1 MIPFLAQA
9 VKQGFQDLGAKDLP
23 GAHAMLADGRMRVE
37 CRTGSAQ
44 AEGNVHDMQSYSK
57 ILW

>member
-9 VKQGFQDLGAKDLP
+9 AKQGFQDLGAKDLAS
-23 GAHAMLADGRMRVE
+23 AHAMLADGRMRVE
-37 CRTGSAQ
+37 CRTGAAQ

-57 ILW
+57 VKW